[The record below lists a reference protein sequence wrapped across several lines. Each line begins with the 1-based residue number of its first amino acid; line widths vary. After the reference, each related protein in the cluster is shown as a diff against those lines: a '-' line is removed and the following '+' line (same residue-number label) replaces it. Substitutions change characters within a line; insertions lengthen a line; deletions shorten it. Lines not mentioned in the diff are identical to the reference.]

1 VTSGLK
7 LVQDAFAAGGFPRG
21 IGRTLGISGES
32 AESGRVVLVASP
44 NEDHYNPMGTVHG
57 GYGATMLD
65 AAVALA
71 VQTELEVGARYATI
85 DLKITYL
92 RPITAASGPIRAEGI
107 LISKGSRLVLGEGR
121 LTDREGRLCAHAVCT
136 CLVSDATGQ
145 RN

>member
-1 VTSGLK
+1 
-7 LVQDAFAAGGFPRG
+7 
-21 IGRTLGISGES
+21 
-32 AESGRVVLVASP
+32 
-44 NEDHYNPMGTVHG
+44 
-57 GYGATMLD
+57 MLD